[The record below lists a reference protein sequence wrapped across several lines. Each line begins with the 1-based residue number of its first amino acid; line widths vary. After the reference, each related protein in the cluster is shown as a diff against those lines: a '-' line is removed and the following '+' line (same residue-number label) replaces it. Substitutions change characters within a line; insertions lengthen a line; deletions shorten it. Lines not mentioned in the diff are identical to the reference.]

1 MKYTRNYL
9 EKLEDVVRESDYVL
23 RYEKGNFKAGF
34 CILKDIR
41 VVIINKYFTLEGK
54 INALAEI
61 LKTLELREELLSEKS
76 KKIVESLKQSVI
88 HF

>member
-1 MKYTRNYL
+1 MKYTRHYL

-23 RYEKGNFKAGF
+23 RYEKGNFKAGY

-41 VVIINKYFTLEGK
+41 VVIINKYFSLEGK

-61 LKTLELREELLSEKS
+61 LKTLEIREDLLSEKS
-76 KKIVESLKQSVI
+76 KKIIHNLKQSVI

>member
-1 MKYTRNYL
+1 MKYTRHYL

-23 RYEKGNFKAGF
+23 RYEKGNFKAGY

-41 VVIINKYFTLEGK
+41 VVIINKYFSLEGK

-61 LKTLELREELLSEKS
+61 LKTLEIREDLLSEKS
-76 KKIVESLKQSVI
+76 KKITHNLKQSVI

>member
-1 MKYTRNYL
+1 MKYTRHYL

-23 RYEKGNFKAGF
+23 RYEKGNFKAGY

-41 VVIINKYFTLEGK
+41 VVIINKYFSLEGK

-61 LKTLELREELLSEKS
+61 LKTLEIREDLLSEKG
-76 KKIVESLKQSVI
+76 KKIIHNLKQSVI

>member
-1 MKYTRNYL
+1 MKYTGNYL

-23 RYEKGNFKAGF
+23 RYEKGNFKAGY

-41 VVIINKYFTLEGK
+41 VVIINKYFSLEGK
-54 INALAEI
+54 INALADI
-61 LKTLELREELLSEKS
+61 LKTLEIREEQLSEKS
-76 KKIVESLKQSVI
+76 KKIIQNLKQSVI

>member
-1 MKYTRNYL
+1 MKYTGNYL

-23 RYEKGNFKAGF
+23 RYEKGNFKAGY

-41 VVIINKYFTLEGK
+41 VVIINKYFSVEGK
-54 INALAEI
+54 INALADI
-61 LKTLELREELLSEKS
+61 LKTLEIREEQLSEKS
-76 KKIVESLKQSVI
+76 KKIIQNLKQSVI